1 MKKIINFGLLIMV
14 LFAVEKAAA
23 QQQAQIVP
31 ILEMKVGGLLGGVG
45 RDGKF
50 VDAKTTFAQLKGKGS
65 YTIYGA
71 KGKVGEM
78 TAEVEAPVPD
88 DPCSDFYS
96 FKTEL
101 KNVAGIAVGA
111 NPGWNLSPRA
121 GRQIDLNNAV
131 YVKAASDALRAKGII
146 NKAPKIRQAF
156 RVDLEGDGQEEVL
169 LTATSYE
176 GYVQPSAKKGSYS
189 FVLLRKI
196 VGGKARDII
205 VTGDFVTKDV
215 NFGVPGKFEISSIAD
230 LNGDGKLEIIVYGA
244 YYEGNWIEA
253 YEMKDDKP
261 AAIEILNV
269 SCGV

>member
-1 MKKIINFGLLIMV
+1 MKKTINFCLAIIIFLT
-14 LFAVEKAAA
+14 AEASA
-23 QQQAQIVP
+23 QTKIVP
-31 ILEMKVGGLLGGVG
+31 ILEMKLGGLLGGVQN
-45 RDGKF
+45 GKF

-78 TAEVEAPVPD
+78 TALVEAPTPD
-88 DPCSDFYS
+88 EPCEDFYS
-96 FKTEL
+96 FETEL
-101 KNVAGIAVGA
+101 EDVNGIAIGA

-121 GRQIDLNNAV
+121 AKTVDLNTAI
-131 YVKAASDALRAKGII
+131 YVKAASDALRTKGII

-169 LTATSYE
+169 LTATSYD
-176 GYVQPSAKKGSYS
+176 GNAQPRAEKGDYS

-196 VGGKARDII
+196 VGGKVRNII
-205 VTGDFVTKDV
+205 VTGDFVTK
-215 NFGVPGKFEISSIAD
+215 NIEFGVPSKYELSSIAD
-230 LNGDGKLEIIVYGA
+230 LNGDGKLEIVIYGA

-253 YEMKDDKP
+253 FEMKANKP
-261 AAIEILNV
+261 ADIKVLNA